1 MNGMKLR
8 KFVFLAAAAGAVAAF
23 VQKKQ
28 QQEAPEAA
36 ADIWKPVDPLRPFGE
51 RDDEE

>member
-1 MNGMKLR
+1 MVIMKLR

-23 VQKKQ
+23 LQKQ
-28 QQEAPEAA
+28 QQESPEAT
-36 ADIWKPVDPLRPFGE
+36 ADIWKPVDPLRPFGQ